1 MNRLKWLML
10 CACAA
15 AAVLVPHAAAA
26 AARMYVGFQ
35 DDPSFRFRD
44 TRQSNLDQAQ
54 AANATIIR
62 SQVTWAAVAPTRPA
76 NGADPFD
83 PAYARLADVDE
94 FVRSAQRRGME
105 VLLTIYGT
113 PEWANGSKKP
123 NVAPTNMKDLTDFAR
138 AVAAR
143 YSGRYAGY
151 PYVRFYSVWNEPNL
165 NQFLSPQF
173 GSGGRDIAPATYARM
188 YRAAY
193 SGLKAGN
200 PKAMVGIGETSARG
214 HDRPT
219 SGTVQDSHSPGKF
232 AQLVAKADPGLRF
245 DGWAEHPYPFTP
257 SQPPTARVQLPN
269 VSLGQI
275 SGFQKLLDKAFH
287 RSGTPIW
294 ITEYSHE
301 TKPQDSRGVSYATQ
315 AAYAQKAL
323 DLVKNNPSIAMFIW
337 FVLRDDPSD
346 PWQSGL
352 LDETGSRK
360 PAFATFASAAA
371 TSTPAMR
378 SSRCAPTRQADRPRV
393 GARAG
398 RPERPRLQG
407 RRVLQGALQEIGR
420 RGRAATEDDRRRR
433 LGHAHARLQPGAEAE
448 LHGEL
453 RFRRH
458 ERQPHQAHADA
469 GFGQVAPPLQ

>member
-1 MNRLKWLML
+1 MPVNRFKWLML
-10 CACAA
+10 FAC
-15 AAVLVPHAAAA
+15 LVATVIAPSAAAA

-44 TRQSNLDQAQ
+44 TRQTNLDQAQ

-62 SQVTWAAVAPTRPA
+62 SQVTWAQIAPTRPS

-83 PAYARLADVDE
+83 AAYSRLADVDE

-113 PEWANGSKKP
+113 PTWANGNKKP
-123 NVAPTNMKDLTDFAR
+123 NVAPTNMKDLTDFSR

-151 PYVRFYSVWNEPNL
+151 PYVKFFSVWNEPNL

-173 GSGGRDIAPATYARM
+173 GAGGKDVAPATYARM

-193 SGLKAGN
+193 TGIKAGN
-200 PKAMVGIGETSARG
+200 SKALVGIGETSARG
-214 HDRPT
+214 HDKPT
-219 SGTVQDSHSPGKF
+219 AGVVQDSHSPGKF
-232 AQLVAKADPGLRF
+232 VQLVAKADRTLRF

-257 SQPPTARVQLPN
+257 SQPPSARVQLPN

-275 SGFQKLLDKAFH
+275 TAFQKLIDKAFN
-287 RSGTPIW
+287 RTSTPIW

-301 TKPQDSRGVSYATQ
+301 TKPAESRGVSYETQ
-315 AAYAQKAL
+315 ATYARQAL
-323 DLVKNNPSIAMFIW
+323 TIARKNPSITMFIW

-352 LDETGSRK
+352 LDESGSRK
-360 PAFATFASAAA
+360 PAFATFATAAA
-371 TSTPAMR
+371 ELDIRNAIIPVRANK
-378 SSRCAPTRQADRPRV
+378 ANPTVRVSALELAGRDGAGARV
-393 GARAG
+393 GVTYKVIFKKTIYVGQPAVKIDPDGWITLKLDFTPVPKRSYSAT
-398 RPERPRLQG
+398 
-407 RRVLQGALQEIGR
+407 VDIG
-420 RGRAATEDDRRRR
+420 
-433 LGHAHARLQPGAEAE
+433 
-448 LHGEL
+448 
-453 RFRRH
+453 
-458 ERQPHQAHADA
+458 DA
-469 GFGQVAPPLQ
+469 SGNHIKRKLTLVSVR

>member
-1 MNRLKWLML
+1 VSRFKWLML
-10 CACAA
+10 FACLAA
-15 AAVLVPHAAAA
+15 TVAVPAAAAA

-44 TRQSNLDQAQ
+44 TRQTNLDQAQ

-62 SQVTWAAVAPTRPA
+62 SQVTWAQIAPTRPA

-113 PEWANGSKKP
+113 PPWANGNKKP
-123 NVAPTNMKDLTDFAR
+123 NVAPTNMKDLTDFSR
-138 AVAAR
+138 ALAAR

-173 GSGGRDIAPATYARM
+173 GAGGRDVAPTTYAHM

-193 SGLKAGN
+193 SGIKAGN
-200 PKAMVGIGETSARG
+200 AKALVGIGETSARG
-214 HDRPT
+214 HDKPT
-219 SGTVQDSHSPGKF
+219 GGVVQDSHSPGKF

-257 SQPPTARVQLPN
+257 AQPPTARVQLPN

-275 SGFQKLLDKAFH
+275 SGFQKLIDKAFK
-287 RSGTPIW
+287 RTSTPIW

-301 TKPQDSRGVSYATQ
+301 TKPQDSHGVSYATQ

-323 DLVKNNPSIAMFIW
+323 SIARQNPSITMFIW

-352 LDETGSRK
+352 LDESGSRK
-360 PAFATFASAAA
+360 PAFATFAASAAQLDA
-371 TSTPAMR
+371 RNAIVTVKANK
-378 SSRCAPTRQADRPRV
+378 ANPTVRVSALELAGRDGAGARV
-393 GARAG
+393 GVTYKVSFKKTIYVGQPAVTIDADGWITLKLAFTPIPKRSYTATID
-398 RPERPRLQG
+398 
-407 RRVLQGALQEIGR
+407 IGDASGNHVKR
-420 RGRAATEDDRRRR
+420 
-433 LGHAHARLQPGAEAE
+433 E
-448 LHGEL
+448 LTL
-453 RFRRH
+453 
-458 ERQPHQAHADA
+458 
-469 GFGQVAPPLQ
+469 VSVK